1 MKLTKEQIEKFVG
14 LLKIEAN
21 SWDKHAKPE
30 EVTDHD
36 IRVALHDIL
45 IRMRCF

>member
-1 MKLTKEQIEKFVG
+1 MKLTKEQIEKFVD
-14 LLKIEAN
+14 LLRIEAN
-21 SWDKHAKPE
+21 SWNKSAKPE

-36 IRVALHDIL
+36 VRVALHDIL